1 MYMLEG
7 LSRWNTNRSQQAL
20 NMGSTSR
27 TKIYDVRL
35 MSNVN
40 DLSIRVLGS
49 TLLPEFI
56 PPGKPTG
63 QILIAY
69 SINDQTVRCYVI
81 VTPLFTHSFYLNSFS
96 FSW

>member
-1 MYMLEG
+1 MCISVTFLFVNAFVFPGWRCNALHTQMYMLEG
-7 LSRWNTNRSQQAL
+7 VSRWNMDRSQQAL
-20 NMGSTSR
+20 NMSSTSR

-40 DLSIRVLGS
+40 VLSNRVLGS

-63 QILIAY
+63 KILMAY
-69 SINDQTVRCYVI
+69 
-81 VTPLFTHSFYLNSFS
+81 
-96 FSW
+96 